1 MAEQGGG
8 AGSGGRWFDETV
20 SEAEGLRTSL
30 RAERVLHEERSAHQ
44 ALALFENR
52 AFGRVLLLDGAIQVT
67 TADEWAYH
75 EMLAHV
81 PLFAH
86 GAARRVLVVGGGDC
100 GLARQVLRHP
110 EVERLVQVEIDPA
123 VVEFS
128 KAHFPE
134 FTGPVLGDPR
144 FELRIA
150 DAARFV
156 EELARDPAGER
167 FEAILVD
174 STDPQGPGAALFTR
188 AFYAGCRG
196 CLAAGGLLV
205 TQNGNPFLQAE
216 ELRASVG
223 HFRGL
228 FADAG
233 CYLTAVPS
241 YSGGHLALGW
251 ASDDPALRRV
261 PEAELAARHRA
272 AGDFPTRYWTPAVQ
286 RAAFALPRFVA
297 ELVEG

>member
-1 MAEQGGG
+1 MPSRREG
-8 AGSGGRWFDETV
+8 AGGRWIEETV
-20 SEAEGLRTSL
+20 TEAEGLRTSL
-30 RAERVLHEERSAHQ
+30 RAERVLHEERSDHQ
-44 ALALFENR
+44 DLVLFENR
-52 AFGRVLLLDGAIQVT
+52 TFGRVLLLDGAIQVT

-128 KAHFPE
+128 KTHFPA
-134 FTGPVLGDPR
+134 FTGPVMGDPR
-144 FELRIA
+144 FELVIA
-150 DAARFV
+150 DAARF
-156 EELARDPAGER
+156 LAETAGESDGER

-188 AFYAGCRG
+188 DFYAGCRG
-196 CLAAGGLLV
+196 CLAPGGLLA
-205 TQNGNPFLQAE
+205 TQNGNPFLQAG
-216 ELRASVG
+216 ELRSSVG
-223 HFRGL
+223 HLRAL

-241 YSGGHLALGW
+241 YTGGHLALGW
-251 ASDDPALRRV
+251 ATDDPALRWV

-272 AGDFPTRYWTPAVQ
+272 AGDFPTRYWMPAVQ
-286 RAAFALPRFVA
+286 RAAFALPRFIA
-297 ELVEG
+297 EIVEG

>member
-1 MAEQGGG
+1 MPETRPEAG
-8 AGSGGRWFDETV
+8 ARWIDETIG
-20 SEAEGLRTSL
+20 EELGLRTSL
-30 RAERVLHEERSAHQ
+30 RAERVLHEARSAHQ
-44 ALALFENR
+44 ELVLFENR

-128 KAHFPE
+128 KEHFPE

-150 DAARFV
+150 DAAAFV
-156 EELARDPAGER
+156 QDTEER

-174 STDPQGPGAALFTR
+174 STDPQGPGAVLFTR
-188 AFYAGCRG
+188 DFYAGCRR
-196 CLAAGGLLV
+196 CLVPGGVLA
-205 TQNGNPFLQAE
+205 TQNGNPFVQAG
-216 ELRASVG
+216 ELRQSVG
-223 HFRGL
+223 HFRAL

-241 YSGGHLALGW
+241 YTHGHLALGW
-251 ASDDPALRRV
+251 ASDDPGLRAV
-261 PEAELAARHRA
+261 LAEELRARHRA
-272 AGDFPTRYWTPAVQ
+272 AGDFATRYWTPEVHK
-286 RAAFALPRFVA
+286 AAFALPRYIA